1 VVWAAAVP
9 GAETLNVERRGELV
23 GGVVLV
29 EEGEEVGREGGGVGL
44 GEARE
49 GEGAGD
55 EEAGGG
61 GGGRRWL
68 MGVERAAVEAWGA
81 ELISRGG

>member
-1 VVWAAAVP
+1 MVGAAAVP
-9 GAETLNVERRGELV
+9 GAETRDVEGRGELV

-29 EEGEEVGREGGGVGL
+29 EEGEEVGCEGGGVGL

-49 GEGAGD
+49 GKGAGD

-61 GGGRRWL
+61 RGGRGWL
-68 MGVERAAVEAWGA
+68 MGVERATVEARGA
-81 ELISRGG
+81 ELISRGD

>member
-1 VVWAAAVP
+1 MVGAAAVP
-9 GAETLNVERRGELV
+9 GAEALDVEGGGEFV

-29 EEGEEVGREGGGVGL
+29 EKGEEVGREGRGVGL

-61 GGGRRWL
+61 RGGGRWL

-81 ELISRGG
+81 ELVSRWG